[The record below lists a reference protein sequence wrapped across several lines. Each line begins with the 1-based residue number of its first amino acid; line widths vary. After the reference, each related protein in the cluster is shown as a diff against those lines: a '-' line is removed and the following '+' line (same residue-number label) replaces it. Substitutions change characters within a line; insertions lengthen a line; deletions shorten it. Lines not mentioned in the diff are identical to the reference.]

1 MSYIDKINVNDE
13 EYQLVGSGEMLP
25 VGTELDIDKDAEIPF
40 GWEEIEYD
48 TGWVNLTLASNVTV
62 REPSPSE
69 DYTPAIRRIGNVV
82 SIRGEIDITQLPLK
96 ASSEI
101 FINIPSG
108 FIPTL
113 HNIKCFNKDI
123 YSTLNNTS
131 TIYYWKGDQYTTTI
145 SASGMWVLDELTTKR
160 IRKVSETQVPSIGEI
175 YDDQERVI
183 GTWFGKP
190 LYRKVIVKT
199 VAEIKELSKDSAN
212 RYLLPV
218 QDLNIDLLMEAKTI
232 CEYDDGGSNIHHKKC
247 YSSVPSSS
255 AYDMTILGINN
266 GYILCRYTDN
276 ILNYVTSNIYIP
288 VEYTKTTD

>member
-1 MSYIDKINVNDE
+1 MLYIDKISVENE
-13 EYQLVGSGEMLP
+13 EYQLVGSGEVLP
-25 VGTELDIDKDAEIPF
+25 VGTELDIDKDAEIPL

-82 SIRGEIDITQLPLK
+82 SIRGEINITQLPLE

-108 FIPTL
+108 FIPAL
-113 HNIKCFNKDI
+113 HNIKCFNTDI

-131 TIYYWKGDQYTTTI
+131 TIYYWKSNQYTTTI

-160 IRKVSETQVPSIGEI
+160 IKKVSETQVPSIGEV

-190 LYRKVIVKT
+190 LYRKVLSMT
-199 VAEIKELSKDSAN
+199 VAEIKELTKDSSN
-212 RYLLPV
+212 RYKVPV
-218 QDLNIDLLMEAKTI
+218 QDLNIDLLTSVKTVCI
-232 CEYDDGGSNIHHKKC
+232 YDDGSSNIHHNKC
-247 YSSVPSSS
+247 YYSFPR
-255 AYDMTILGINN
+255 LFCN
-266 GYILCRYTDN
+266 
-276 ILNYVTSNIYIP
+276 
-288 VEYTKTTD
+288 